1 MLLRRAAAA
10 AAAAKR
16 SSLTPARAL
25 RHVGAA
31 GGGHATAASSPPR
44 RRGHRRA
51 PAAESEPLT
60 ATASPRPFPDY
71 HPPRPDSP
79 EDDFLAR
86 RLASVLVASPR
97 PGILP
102 PLPFLPL
109 LRPIH
114 LLLALQHI
122 ASEPEHDGLLLPLL
136 LLFPSRRDQQP
147 HPHLL
152 RCFAVAAH
160 LAAARG
166 DAVTARAILV
176 RAVRFP
182 SPHRHFVEHF
192 IATYKAFSSD
202 PASFDLLLQCLPSA
216 PLLRRL
222 RQYGISPSPE
232 ACNAVLSRLPLDEA
246 IELFQEL
253 PDKNVCTYN
262 ILLKALC
269 GAGRMED
276 ARQLFDEM
284 ALPPDVVTYGILVHG
299 YCALGELESAVK
311 LLDQMVARGMEPN
324 ATVYT
329 SVVAL
334 LCDKGRVS
342 DALRVVEDM
351 VQHKVALDEALYTTV
366 LSGFC
371 SKGDLAAARRWFD
384 EMQKSGLATD
394 GVTYTTLINGLCRA
408 GELKEAEK
416 LLQEMLAR
424 RLDVDEVTY
433 TVLIDGYCKRGK
445 MAEAFRV
452 HNTMVQ
458 RGVTPNVVTYTALA
472 DGLCKQGDVQA
483 ANELLHEMCN
493 KGLELNAFTY
503 NSLINGLCKSGNLEQ
518 AMKTMVDMDT
528 AGRVEG
534 GKKLLEWMLEKNIR
548 PNAATYNSL
557 MKQYCMGN
565 NLKSAT
571 EIYKGMNSLEVAP
584 NENTYNILVKGHCK
598 ARNMKEA
605 LYFHKEM
612 IGKGFRLTATSYSSL
627 IRLLNK
633 KKKFIEARNLFDE
646 MRKEGLAAEPDVY
659 NFYIDSNFNED
670 NLESTLALCDEL
682 VEAGDL
688 HASFFRIVCNVSTRS
703 RDAIMEVFQKMF
715 SSVDGKA
722 RRGVGAICKE
732 EVFAFICLETKMVP
746 S

>member
-10 AAAAKR
+10 ATAVKR
-16 SSLTPARAL
+16 SSVTPVRAV

-31 GGGHATAASSPPR
+31 GRGHATTSSPPR

-51 PAAESEPLT
+51 PSAESESLT
-60 ATASPRPFPDY
+60 ATALPRPFPDY
-71 HPPRPDSP
+71 HPLRPDSP
-79 EDDFLAR
+79 EDDSLAR
-86 RLASVLVASPR
+86 RLAAVVISSPH
-97 PGILP
+97 PGTLP

-114 LLLALQHI
+114 LLLALQLI
-122 ASEPEHDGLLLPLL
+122 ASDPDHGGLLLPLL
-136 LLFPSRRDQQP
+136 LLFPLRRDQQP

-166 DAVTARAILV
+166 DSVTARAILV

-192 IATYKAFSSD
+192 ITTYKAFSSD

-232 ACNAVLSRLPLDEA
+232 ACNAVLSRLPLDGA

-253 PDKNVCTYN
+253 PDKNVCSYN

-269 GAGRMED
+269 GAGHVED
-276 ARQLFDEM
+276 AHQLFDKME
-284 ALPPDVVTYGILVHG
+284 LRPDVATYGILVHG

-311 LLDQMVARGMEPN
+311 LLDEMVARGMNPN

-351 VQHKVALDEALYTTV
+351 VQHKVILDEAVYTTV

-384 EMQKSGLATD
+384 KMQKSGLATD

-416 LLQEMLAR
+416 VLHEMLAR
-424 RLDVDEVTY
+424 QLDVDEVTY
-433 TVLIDGYCKRGK
+433 TVLVDGYCKTGK

-458 RGVTPNVVTYTALA
+458 RGVIPNVVTYTALS

-493 KGLELNAFTY
+493 KGLELNACTY

-518 AMKTMVDMDT
+518 AMKTMADMDT
-528 AGRVEG
+528 AGRVGG
-534 GKKLLEWMLEKNIR
+534 GKKLLEWMLERNVH
-548 PNAATYNSL
+548 PNAVTYNSL
-557 MKQYCMGN
+557 MKQYCIGN
-565 NLKSAT
+565 NMKSAT
-571 EIYKGMNSLEVAP
+571 EIYKRMNSLKVAP
-584 NENTYNILVKGHCK
+584 NENTYNILVKGHSK

-605 LYFHKEM
+605 LHFHNEM
-612 IGKGFRLTATSYSSL
+612 IEKGFRLTATSYNSL

-633 KKKFIEARNLFDE
+633 KKKFVEARKLFDE
-646 MRKEGLAAEPDVY
+646 MRTEGLAAEPDVY
-659 NFYIDSNFNED
+659 NFYIDFNFNED

-682 VEAGDL
+682 VEA
-688 HASFFRIVCNVSTRS
+688 SIVKS
-703 RDAIMEVFQKMF
+703 
-715 SSVDGKA
+715 KA
-722 RRGVGAICKE
+722 EMDQDDV
-732 EVFAFICLETKMVP
+732 
-746 S
+746 